1 MLFRELTTIV
11 AAGLMIAACGNN
23 RATNDTATTE
33 VAVVSP
39 QPTVIVEEPMGDS
52 TKADYIVISKQTMT
66 LRLYDSD
73 KALICCFPVATGKN
87 DGNKERPGDMKT
99 PEGEFTVEEVVPAA
113 HWTHDFGDGKGVI
126 EGCYGNWFIRLKTP
140 PHRGIGIHGTHD
152 PASIGTR
159 ATEGCI
165 RLHNND
171 LDSLKPMVH
180 VGMRVTITAGDAD
193 LRADG
198 ITTSSEMTPAEPK
211 PVETRSPEVAA
222 TPSTEAH
229 DSAKVDEDDNVVWHT
244 VADGDLVGR
253 IARQYG
259 TTTAEIRRLNPDI
272 DIDRIFIGQRIKV
285 SDGAT
290 TTPTSPE
297 ATPTTATPAPSA
309 ATGDEVWYTVE
320 DGDLV
325 GRIAQRHGTTS
336 AKIAELN
343 PDINIDRI
351 SIGQRIRVK

>member
-1 MLFRELTTIV
+1 MV
-11 AAGLMIAACGNN
+11 AACGNST
-23 RATNDTATTE
+23 ATNNDTTTDP
-33 VAVVSP
+33 VVEAP
-39 QPTVIVEEPMGDS
+39 APTVIVEEPTGDS
-52 TKADYIVISKQTMT
+52 TKADHIIISKQTMT

-73 KALICCFPVATGKN
+73 EALICCFPVATGKN
-87 DGNKERPGDMKT
+87 DGNKQRPGDMKT
-99 PEGEFTVEEVVPAA
+99 PEGEFSVEEVVPAA

-140 PHRGIGIHGTHD
+140 PHKGIGIHGTHD

-180 VGMRVTITAGDAD
+180 MGMRVTILGGDAD
-193 LRADG
+193 FRADG
-198 ITTSSEMTPAEPK
+198 TAPAVAETIASEPK
-211 PVETRSPEVAA
+211 PVEREAEESTPTTTESPATTPAA
-222 TPSTEAH
+222 EGEGSE
-229 DSAKVDEDDNVVWHT
+229 VWHT

-253 IARQYG
+253 IAKQY
-259 TTTAEIRRLNPDI
+259 
-272 DIDRIFIGQRIKV
+272 
-285 SDGAT
+285 
-290 TTPTSPE
+290 
-297 ATPTTATPAPSA
+297 
-309 ATGDEVWYTVE
+309 
-320 DGDLV
+320 
-325 GRIAQRHGTTS
+325 GTTS